1 MSLQI
6 ITWLKQTN
14 ARPNATI
21 VLPFYLTSFKR
32 LNCDKAYL
40 SNYDYNS
47 DFRSITKELISKIN
61 FSTMP
66 NYFYDIRNWE
76 DYSCAAPEYFFL
88 DEVNWNSTKPIAF
101 TIKDQIDLYLIF
113 EHMEITMLDNTCAC
127 VAITLSNEN
136 TQYISLIMYIK
147 KNSTEKFHALSFKEF
162 VSPQAKKNINST
174 FSKISDFILNYEPK
188 NGVIEFQNAT
198 MIAKI
203 KYEKGDSNALLQF
216 D

>member
-1 MSLQI
+1 MSLQV

-14 ARPNATI
+14 ACQNATN
-21 VLPFYLTSFKR
+21 VLPFYSFSFKK
-32 LNCDKAYL
+32 LNNDKEYL

-47 DFRSITKELISKIN
+47 NFRTITKELISEID
-61 FSTMP
+61 FSTVP

-76 DYSCAAPEYFFL
+76 DYSCAAPEYMFL
-88 DEVNWNSTKPIAF
+88 DEVNWNSTKPLAF
-101 TIKDQIDLYLIF
+101 TIKDQIDLYLVF

-127 VAITLSNEN
+127 VAITLSNDN
-136 TQYISLIMYIK
+136 AQYDSLIMFIK
-147 KNSTEKFHALSFKEF
+147 KNSTEKSFALSFKDF
-162 VSPQAKKNINST
+162 VSPQTKNST
-174 FSKISDFILNYEPK
+174 NSSKISDFIFSFEQK

-216 D
+216 N